1 MRWSTGGN
9 ERKRK
14 CEWGNERK
22 KMEKGIDHVC
32 EWQGPKGRR
41 ERERGRED
49 VFSNH
54 WEKMKDDGKR
64 GAG

>member
-41 ERERGRED
+41 ERERERNN
-49 VFSNH
+49 SN
-54 WEKMKDDGKR
+54 KKSAR
-64 GAG
+64 V